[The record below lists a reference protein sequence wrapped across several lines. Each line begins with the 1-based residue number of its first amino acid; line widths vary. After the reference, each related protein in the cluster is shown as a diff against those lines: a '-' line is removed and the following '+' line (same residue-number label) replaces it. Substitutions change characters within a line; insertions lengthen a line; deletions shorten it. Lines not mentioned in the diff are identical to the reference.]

1 MVLEPKKRNIAYRCP
16 KCGVP
21 TVGLIGKFALHAN
34 MLRLKCT
41 CGEESSLDINI
52 TGDKKIRL
60 SVPCL
65 FCRQNH
71 NYVVSESI
79 FFDKDSFMLNCPY
92 AGMDIAFI
100 SDEDGIKRELE
111 RTEGELERL
120 LTSLEAEEL
129 KLRRQYPYKA
139 VYWICS

>member
-1 MVLEPKKRNIAYRCP
+1 MILEPKQRNIAYRCQ

-34 MLRLKCT
+34 MLRLRCT

-79 FFDKDSFMLNCPY
+79 FFDKETFLLNCPY
-92 AGMDIAFI
+92 TGMEISFI
-100 SDEDGIKRELE
+100 SDEDGIKRSSSAPTPSLRACSRALRQTSS
-111 RTEGELERL
+111 RTFSPR
-120 LTSLEAEEL
+120 
-129 KLRRQYPYKA
+129 
-139 VYWICS
+139 I